1 VSYVL
6 RASCAFGFWGTYCLK
21 VRTAAGASRS
31 SSSIA
36 NASGGAGA
44 ASSNEHSSAAA
55 AAAAN
60 DAGEVV
66 SLEDLSSKVAQV
78 YQR

>member
-6 RASCAFGFWGTYCLK
+6 RASCCAFGFWGTYCLK
-21 VRTAAGASRS
+21 VRTAAGASSSRS
-31 SSSIA
+31 A
-36 NASGGAGA
+36 NASGGAGIGVGIK
-44 ASSNEHSSAAA
+44 HSSAAG
-55 AAAAN
+55 N
-60 DAGEVV
+60 DAAEVV